1 MIEELRSKIS
11 VDVRENESLA
21 EHTTYRIGGPARYF
35 IAAKSADEAVAAV
48 RAAGE
53 LGVGYYVLGGGSNI
67 LVSDD
72 GFPGLVIKVAS
83 RGIAI
88 DDTKAKVEAGTPSAF
103 VALQTAEAGL
113 SGFEWAIALPGT
125 LGGAIRGNAS
135 MWDGETGSV
144 IESVRAVKDGD
155 VREFSRE
162 ACAFAYRDS
171 FFKRDGGWVV
181 LSAVLA
187 LERAADPEKLKE
199 SLKEMLRKKKENQP
213 IEYPT
218 AGCIFKNWKPGS
230 PEEIAELRKDLDLNK
245 EEEVPISLNGTIPAG
260 WIIDRAQLKGLKVG
274 KVSISEKHANFFIND
289 GGAKANDVI
298 ALIATVKS
306 KIRDMTHSNVQ
317 LTEEI
322 EYVGF

>member
-1 MIEELRSKIS
+1 MIEDLRTKIS
-11 VDVRENESLA
+11 PEVRENEPLA
-21 EHTTYRIGGPARYF
+21 NHTTYRIGGPARYF
-35 IAAKSADEAVAAV
+35 FAAQSEDDVVKAVQAAT
-48 RAAGE
+48 E
-53 LGVGYYVLGGGSNI
+53 MGVEYYILGGGSNI
-67 LVSDD
+67 LVSDE
-72 GFPGLVIKVAS
+72 GYPGLIIKLVN
-83 RGIAI
+83 RGIEI
-88 DDTKAKVEAGTPSAF
+88 EGTKVKVGAGTPSAF

-113 SGFEWAIALPGT
+113 KGFEWAIALPGT

-135 MWDGETGSV
+135 MWDGETGRAV
-144 IESVRAVKDGD
+144 ESVRAVRDGE
-155 VREFSRE
+155 VKEFTREECVFG
-162 ACAFAYRDS
+162 YRQS
-171 FFKRDGGWVV
+171 FFKQDNGWVI

-187 LERAADPEKLKE
+187 LEQAEDPEALRA
-199 SLKEMLRKKKENQP
+199 SLKELLRQKKETQP

-218 AGCIFKNWKPGS
+218 AGCIFMNWKPDS
-230 PEEIAELRKDLDLNK
+230 PEVLEELRKDLDLNK
-245 EEEVPISLNGTIPAG
+245 EEEIPISLNGTIPAG

-289 GGAKANDVI
+289 GGAAANDVI